1 MTAPQVD
8 LPFTGRLDCAP
19 DRCPRT
25 ITATHGA
32 FTLLQRIY
40 TVLLALA
47 ALFVATRA
55 WFRMVGPEAA
65 YYATTAIL
73 LVGIIIGVVMVFV
86 AVSYLA
92 VGLFG
97 RVFQGALRR
106 SYILFLGWNLLRSH
120 RTVVVLSARAAGALH
135 QLLPQRR
142 KLLKVSVASVP
153 LGAALVVA
161 GFLMARVADPAHAIP
176 AAFVELGAIAL
187 ALGGLLVGLRGLLG
201 LVVLAGWI
209 RPIDVSDPNT
219 RLPMRTRS
227 GVTVPNFI
235 SMVGVGIGVW
245 ALIMVLSVM
254 SGFEADLR
262 DKILATN
269 AHVIVQPKDHLGE
282 IEDYRARAEA
292 IAGLEGVAG
301 AYPFA
306 EGEVMIS
313 SPFNTSVNLTVRGVT
328 GEGVRQLDLAMDS
341 GDVAWLERP
350 ELLLPDS
357 GWELV
362 RRDRK
367 DPAAPAPEP
376 EPDDGT
382 IEMPPIPG
390 GAAPSA
396 APEQVAE
403 DADAIE
409 MPPIPGGGAPG
420 VQQAAPAGAH
430 LPGLLL
436 SQIQA
441 RDLQAAVG
449 DVVLAVRRA
458 EDDGAPSAS
467 VLVEAFEVLGVYR
480 KARSDADR
488 PDAYVLEGALRRLR
502 REGDR
507 ALVMLS
513 GDGEHEQPAFL
524 GLLDPALPDVA
535 GLTQDMVAGSIDA
548 LVARGVPEPTEAAI
562 PPRRLVGGDVAV
574 RVHPAILLGRELANS
589 LRVEVGHEVR
599 LISPE
604 GEVGPTG
611 VRPKASTF
619 VVAGVFSTGMYEFD
633 LKLAYVQ
640 LADAQRFF
648 NLGASLNRIEVR
660 VDDPTRTSEVVER
673 IEAVV
678 PADLEAL
685 DWKVMNR
692 NLFSALKLEKIAMF
706 FILGFIILVASFN
719 ILASLAM
726 LIQEKSKEIAILK
739 SMGATN
745 QGVMRSFLVLGTFL
759 GLIGSFCGTGMGLGL
774 CLVLEVVGIPLPKEY
789 YIELIPVEVNWLEVL
804 AAAAAALGIC
814 LVATIYPSRTAS
826 RLHPVEGLRYE

>member
-1 MTAPQVD
+1 M
-8 LPFTGRLDCAP
+8 
-19 DRCPRT
+19 
-25 ITATHGA
+25 
-32 FTLLQRIY
+32 
-40 TVLLALA
+40 LLALA
-47 ALFVATRA
+47 AAFVAARA
-55 WFRMVGPEAA
+55 WFRIVGPEVA
-65 YYATTAIL
+65 YYATTALL
-73 LVGIIIGVVMVFV
+73 LVGIIVGVVLVFV
-86 AVSYLA
+86 IVSHLA
-92 VGLFG
+92 VRLFG
-97 RVFQGALRR
+97 RLFQGALRR

-120 RTVVVLSARAAGALH
+120 RTVVVFSARASGALH
-135 QLLPQRR
+135 ELLPPRAT
-142 KLLKVSVASVP
+142 LLRTSLLSVP
-153 LGAALVVA
+153 AGAALIAGGWFVA
-161 GFLMARVADPAHAIP
+161 RTADPAHAIP
-176 AAFVELGAIAL
+176 AAFVELSALAL
-187 ALGGLLVGLRGLLG
+187 ALGGMLVALRGLLG
-201 LVVLAGWI
+201 LATAAGWLH
-209 RPIDVSDPNT
+209 PIDITDPNT
-219 RLPMRTRS
+219 RLPMRTQS

-269 AHVIVQPKDHLGE
+269 AHIIVQPKDHLGQIDRYME
-282 IEDYRARAEA
+282 TAEA
-292 IAGLEGVAG
+292 IDGLEGVEG

-328 GEGVRQLDLAMDS
+328 HDGAKQLELAMDS
-341 GDVAWLERP
+341 GEVAWLEQP
-350 ELLLPDS
+350 ELLLPDA

-362 RRDRK
+362 RRDRGRSSESGATAPEGSPA
-367 DPAAPAPEP
+367 DAPTDDGSIEMPAIPGGMPDTAATGPAPAAPTTADE
-376 EPDDGT
+376 G

-390 GAAPSA
+390 GSTPSTK
-396 APEQVAE
+396 E
-403 DADAIE
+403 
-409 MPPIPGGGAPG
+409 PGGLDARGLPG
-420 VQQAAPAGAH
+420 V
-430 LPGLLL
+430 LL

-449 DVVLAVRRA
+449 DVVLALRRA
-458 EDDGAPSAS
+458 DDDGAPSAS
-467 VLVEAFEVLGVYR
+467 VRVEAFEVLGVYR

-488 PDAYVLEGALRRLR
+488 PDAYVLPDALRRLR

-513 GDGEHEQPAFL
+513 ADGETEQPAFL
-524 GLLDPALPDVA
+524 GSLDPALPDVA
-535 GLTQDMVAGSIDA
+535 KLSQDLIAGSLDT
-548 LVARGVPEPTEAAI
+548 LVERGVPKRSDAA
-562 PPRRLVGGDVAV
+562 PSPRRLVGGEIAV
-574 RVHPAILLGRELANS
+574 RVHPGVLLGRELASS

-599 LISPE
+599 LISPD
-604 GEVGPTG
+604 GDVGPTG

-619 VVAGVFSTGMYEFD
+619 VVAGIFSTGMYEFD

-648 NLGASLNRIEVR
+648 NMGAGTNRIEVR

-678 PADLEAL
+678 SGDLEAL

-745 QGVMRSFLVLGTFL
+745 QGVMRSFLVLGMFL
-759 GLIGSFCGTGMGLGL
+759 GLIGAFCGIGMGLGL

-789 YIELIPVEVNWLEVL
+789 YIELIPVQVNWLEVL

-814 LVATIYPSRTAS
+814 MLATIYPSRTAS